1 MTTLQI
7 VLLAVAGAF
16 ALASIAFMVMFI
28 LEITVEHKEKVE
40 EKPEI
45 KSVFS
50 SETYNTVVVN
60 ETKES
65 SVDEM
70 LAKLDEDTKEEEV
83 PAVDPVAERVIEEE
97 AVAEE
102 IVEETVEE
110 EKQEVEEEKQEEV
123 KEEVVEEV
131 KPEPVETKKTVKE
144 EAIENLAEI
153 DESADDSEDDEDGEL
168 ELLSNIAEIK
178 NDTHETIKA
187 GSIIDYKA
195 RLEKIIETR
204 NKIERD
210 LTKIQKSI
218 LKYERTKRRKN
229 RNQKML
235 DRRAGELTN
244 LNLVM
249 YSVTDIKNVD
259 EDKKIKQEEL
269 TAHIAELKASIQDA
283 EEFIE
288 SNKEKNDHN
297 VKMAKFLLQEKS
309 RYNEEINELQ
319 ALIDST
325 EDTSVSA

>member
-102 IVEETVEE
+102 IVEET
-110 EKQEVEEEKQEEV
+110 VEEEKQEEV

>member
-102 IVEETVEE
+102 IVEET
-110 EKQEVEEEKQEEV
+110 VEEEKQEEV

-259 EDKKIKQEEL
+259 EDKKVKQEEL

>member
-40 EKPEI
+40 EQPEI

-60 ETKES
+60 ETKEA

-70 LAKLDEDTKEEEV
+70 LAKLDEDTKEEEA

-97 AVAEE
+97 TVAEE

-110 EKQEVEEEKQEEV
+110 EKQEEV
-123 KEEVVEEV
+123 KEEVVEEVKEEV

-168 ELLSNIAEIK
+168 ELLSDITEIK

-195 RLEKIIETR
+195 RLDKIIETR
-204 NKIERD
+204 NKIE
-210 LTKIQKSI
+210 I
-218 LKYERTKRRKN
+218 
-229 RNQKML
+229 
-235 DRRAGELTN
+235 
-244 LNLVM
+244 
-249 YSVTDIKNVD
+249 
-259 EDKKIKQEEL
+259 
-269 TAHIAELKASIQDA
+269 
-283 EEFIE
+283 
-288 SNKEKNDHN
+288 
-297 VKMAKFLLQEKS
+297 
-309 RYNEEINELQ
+309 
-319 ALIDST
+319 
-325 EDTSVSA
+325 

>member
-40 EKPEI
+40 EQPEI

-60 ETKES
+60 ETKEA

-70 LAKLDEDTKEEEV
+70 LAKLDEDTKEEEA

-97 AVAEE
+97 TVAEE

-110 EKQEVEEEKQEEV
+110 EKQEEV
-123 KEEVVEEV
+123 KEEVVEEVKEEV

-168 ELLSNIAEIK
+168 ELLSDITEIK

-195 RLEKIIETR
+195 RLDKIIETR

-259 EDKKIKQEEL
+259 EDKKVKQEEL